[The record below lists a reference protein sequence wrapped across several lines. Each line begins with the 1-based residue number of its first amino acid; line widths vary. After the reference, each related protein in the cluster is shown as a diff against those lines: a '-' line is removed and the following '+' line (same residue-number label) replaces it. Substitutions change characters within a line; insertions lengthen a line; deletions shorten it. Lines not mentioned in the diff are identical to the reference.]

1 MPSHSR
7 HTEDY
12 TPDGRYANWL
22 IEVFPGSSLRDLR
35 LAVLQLAYRLSQ
47 DDARDL
53 RGMVVLVD
61 SRIRSSSI
69 NNEMSHLRAVLRS
82 DLVDRLVI
90 YNGADALA
98 GALRSYDAPPELLTH
113 EFHGYLNNLITS
125 ETSSTR
131 PYGTAPGSGKDAVLE
146 FLILS
151 WLRADGPMSTA
162 ELQRQ
167 VGVSYPTAAAVIKE
181 LEASGELRRGFNR
194 SVELARFPW
203 TEWRGWLARTVASR
217 KTVLYRSV
225 TNLPRPPIWTYSRL
239 ERLERDDVAV
249 GGTLGAAIHFPKLDV
264 VGTPRVDLVV
274 LGEPKDLGDSEVA
287 RLDPSLERYKGKAA
301 EATVTV
307 HFVGR
312 RKTSPF
318 TVENNVRYA
327 DPLNCIVDL
336 YDVGLESQANE
347 MLRQLVDQRS
357 TSPGKVPTP

>member
-1 MPSHSR
+1 MPIQRSHID
-7 HTEDY
+7 DY
-12 TPDGRYANWL
+12 TPDGRFANWL

-47 DDARDL
+47 DDAQDL

-61 SRIRSSSI
+61 SRIRPSSI
-69 NNEMSHLRAVLRS
+69 NNEMSHLRAVLRP

-90 YNGADALA
+90 YNGAD
-98 GALRSYDAPPELLTH
+98 ALRSYDAPPELLTH
-113 EFHGYLNNLITS
+113 EFHGYLKSLITS
-125 ETSSTR
+125 ETSPTR
-131 PYGTAPGSGKDAVLE
+131 PYGTTPGSGKDAVLE

-151 WLRADGPMSTA
+151 WLRVDGPMSTA
-162 ELQRQ
+162 DLQRL

-225 TNLPRPPIWTYSRL
+225 TNLPRPPVWAYSRL

-301 EATVTV
+301 EAAVVV

-318 TVENNVRYA
+318 TLENNVRYA
-327 DPLNCIVDL
+327 DPLNCIADL

-347 MLRQLVDQRS
+347 MLRHLVNQRS
-357 TSPGKVPTP
+357 TSPAKVPTP

>member
-1 MPSHSR
+1 MATLPR
-7 HTEDY
+7 QTEAY
-12 TPDGRYANWL
+12 APAPRYANWL

-35 LAVLQLAYRLSQ
+35 LAVLQMAYRLSQ
-47 DDARDL
+47 DEEHVL

-61 SRIRSSSI
+61 SRIRPSSV
-69 NNEMSHLRAVLRS
+69 NNEMSRLRAVLRPE
-82 DLVDRLVI
+82 LAERLVI
-90 YNGADALA
+90 YNGADPLA
-98 GALRSYDAPPELLTH
+98 GALGSYDAPAVLLTD
-113 EFHGYLNNLITS
+113 EFHGYLTNLIAS
-125 ETSSTR
+125 ETSSKR
-131 PYGTAPGSGKDAVLE
+131 PYGTTPGSGKDAVLE

-151 WLRADGPMSTA
+151 WLRAAGPMSTSD
-162 ELQRQ
+162 LQRQ

-181 LEASGELRRGFNR
+181 MEASGELRRGFNR
-194 SVELARFPW
+194 SIELARFPW
-203 TEWRGWLARTVASR
+203 TVWRGWLARTVASR
-217 KTVLYRSV
+217 KTVMYRSV
-225 TNLPRPPIWTYSRL
+225 TNLPRPQVWTYSRL

-274 LGEPKDLGDSEVA
+274 LGEPEDLGDSEVA

-301 EATVTV
+301 EASVAV

-347 MLRQLVDQRS
+347 MLRHLVDQRS
-357 TSPGKVPTP
+357 TSPAKVPTS

>member
-1 MPSHSR
+1 MPIQRSHID
-7 HTEDY
+7 DY

-47 DDARDL
+47 EDAQDL

-61 SRIRSSSI
+61 SRIRPSSV
-69 NNEMSHLRAVLRS
+69 NNEMRRLRAVLLP

-90 YNGADALA
+90 YNEADALA
-98 GALRSYDAPPELLTH
+98 GALRSYDAPPELLTQK
-113 EFHGYLNNLITS
+113 FNDYLKSLITS
-125 ETSSTR
+125 EASALR
-131 PYGTAPGSGKDAVLE
+131 PYGTAPGSGKDVVLE

-151 WLRADGPMSTA
+151 WLRADGPISAA

-181 LEASGELRRGFNR
+181 LEASGELRRGYNR

-203 TEWRGWLARTVASR
+203 AEWRGWLARTVANR

-225 TNLPRPPIWTYSRL
+225 TNLPRPPVWTYSRL
-239 ERLERDDVAV
+239 ERLERDDIGV
-249 GGTLGAAIHFPKLDV
+249 GGTLGATKHFPKFDI

-287 RLDPSLERYKGKAA
+287 RIDPSLERFKGRAA
-301 EATVTV
+301 EATVVV

-318 TVENNVRYA
+318 TLENNVRYA
-327 DPLNCIVDL
+327 DPLNCMADL
-336 YDVGLESQANE
+336 YDVGLENQANE
-347 MLRQLVDQRS
+347 MLRHLVDQRS
-357 TSPGKVPTP
+357 TSPAKVPTS